1 MNRLRKM
8 RLDLGLFYEPESRSE
23 LAEQAA
29 VKRRNFRNS
38 LPNIISDLY
47 YYIFFQ
53 NDRRGTIS

>member
-1 MNRLRKM
+1 M